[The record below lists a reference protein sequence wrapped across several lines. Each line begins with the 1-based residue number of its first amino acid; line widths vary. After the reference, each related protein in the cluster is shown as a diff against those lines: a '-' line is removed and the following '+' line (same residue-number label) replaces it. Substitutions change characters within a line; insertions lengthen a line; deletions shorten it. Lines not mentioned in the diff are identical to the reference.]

1 MYLKLTVEFFLVLGS
16 RVQTV
21 VLLSLLIS
29 AAVFV
34 FDIYFPLGVAGAVP
48 YVALVLVAL
57 IAQQPRAILALAM
70 LATALTIAGYFF
82 SPSGGIQNVVL
93 INRGM
98 AFFAIWSTAIVS
110 YFHLKTLA
118 RLEPLATTDQ
128 LTGLYNRHYFT
139 SELVKQINTWRRHQ
153 QSLTIIILDI
163 DYFKKVNDTYGHLAG
178 DYALKSLAK
187 ICKSQLRDIDTL
199 ARIGGEEFAILLPT
213 TSVNG
218 GMQIAERIRKVTE
231 NYDYE
236 YEGNTFH
243 MTVSLGIAELTD
255 ETWSITEFI
264 GAADDMLYKAKHA
277 GRNRCVARNIN

>member
-1 MYLKLTVEFFLVLGS
+1 MVLGS

-57 IAQQPRAILALAM
+57 IAQQPRAILALAL

-98 AFFAIWSTAIVS
+98 ALFAIWSTAIVS

-187 ICKSQLRDIDTL
+187 ICKNQLRDIDTL

-231 NYDYE
+231 DYDYE

>member
-1 MYLKLTVEFFLVLGS
+1 MVLGS

-98 AFFAIWSTAIVS
+98 ALFAIWSTAIVS

-187 ICKSQLRDIDTL
+187 ICKNQLRDIDTL

-231 NYDYE
+231 DYDYE

>member
-1 MYLKLTVEFFLVLGS
+1 MVLGS

-187 ICKSQLRDIDTL
+187 ICKNQLRDIDTL

-231 NYDYE
+231 DYDYE

>member
-1 MYLKLTVEFFLVLGS
+1 MVLGS

-34 FDIYFPLGVAGAVP
+34 FDIYLPLGVAGAVP

-57 IAQQPRAILALAM
+57 IAQQPRAIIALAL

-82 SPSGGIQNVVL
+82 SPAGGMHSVVL

-98 AFFAIWSTAIVS
+98 ALFAIWATAIVS
-110 YFHLKTLA
+110 YYHLNTLA
-118 RLEPLATTDQ
+118 RLEPLATTDH

-139 SELVKQINTWRRHQ
+139 SELVKQINIWRRHQ

-199 ARIGGEEFAILLPT
+199 ARIGGEEFAILLPA

-218 GMQIAERIRKVTE
+218 GLQIAERIRKVAE
-231 NYDYE
+231 DYEYE

-255 ETWSITEFI
+255 EAWSITEFI